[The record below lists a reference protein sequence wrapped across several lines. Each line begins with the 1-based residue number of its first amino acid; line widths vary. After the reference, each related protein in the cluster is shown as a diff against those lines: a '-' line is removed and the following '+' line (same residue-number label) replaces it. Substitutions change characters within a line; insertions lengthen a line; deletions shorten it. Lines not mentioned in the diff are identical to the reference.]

1 MPKRSWRGPLAA
13 AVTALL
19 LAPSLALAQVASTT
33 PGARGPVRLL
43 AGFPPGGGVDIL
55 ARLFAERLA
64 EATGRPV
71 VVDNRP
77 GAGGRLATELLRA
90 ATADGNTLMLAP
102 DATVILQPQAQR
114 QASSPEPVFD
124 LTPIA
129 HTGAWSMG
137 FAVAASAASPVVG
150 TTSSGAPL
158 IADLTLFSRGA
169 KANSAVA
176 TFASGGAGGSTHLY
190 GLLIAQALA
199 IPLRHVPYKG
209 AAPAV
214 ADLMA
219 GHVASTVQPLGT
231 LLVQARAG
239 RIAIVAASGTRRSA
253 AAPEVP
259 TFAES
264 GYPGLIADF
273 WFGLFAPPG
282 TSPEVSARIN
292 TLIVQSMRTPG
303 GRERMRTLD
312 LDIREM
318 TAPEFAAQVQTDW
331 RRWGDVIRSS
341 GFNGDSE

>member
-158 IADLTLFSRGA
+158 IADLTLFSRWA

-176 TFASGGAGGSTHLY
+176 TFASGG
-190 GLLIAQALA
+190 
-199 IPLRHVPYKG
+199 RV
-209 AAPAV
+209 
-214 ADLMA
+214 
-219 GHVASTVQPLGT
+219 
-231 LLVQARAG
+231 G
-239 RIAIVAASGTRRSA
+239 RPIC
-253 AAPEVP
+253 
-259 TFAES
+259 
-264 GYPGLIADF
+264 
-273 WFGLFAPPG
+273 
-282 TSPEVSARIN
+282 
-292 TLIVQSMRTPG
+292 
-303 GRERMRTLD
+303 
-312 LDIREM
+312 
-318 TAPEFAAQVQTDW
+318 TAC
-331 RRWGDVIRSS
+331 
-341 GFNGDSE
+341 

>member
-1 MPKRSWRGPLAA
+1 MPKSSWRGPLAA
-13 AVTALL
+13 AVTVLL
-19 LAPSLALAQVASTT
+19 LAPGVALAQGASTT
-33 PGARGPVRLL
+33 SGTRGPVRLL

-64 EATGRPV
+64 EATGRAV
-71 VVDNRP
+71 LVDNRP
-77 GAGGRLATELLRA
+77 GAGGRLATELLRSA
-90 ATADGNTLMLAP
+90 PADGNTLMLAP

-114 QASSPEPVFD
+114 QAGSPEPVFD
-124 LTPIA
+124 LSPIA
-129 HTGAWSMG
+129 HTGAWSMAL
-137 FAVAASAASPVVG
+137 AVAPSTASPATG
-150 TTSSGAPL
+150 ATLSGAPL
-158 IADLTLFSRGA
+158 IADLPLFSRWA
-169 KANSAVA
+169 KANPAAA

-231 LLVQARAG
+231 LLAQARAG

-282 TSPEVSARIN
+282 TSPEVSSRIN
-292 TLIVQSMRTPG
+292 AIVVQSMRTPSV
-303 GRERMRTLD
+303 RERMRTLD

-318 TAPEFAAQVQTDW
+318 TAPEFTAQVQADW
-331 RRWGDVIRSS
+331 RRWGEVIRTS